1 MTYIIAS
8 LFTSS
13 TIIFTGIILLYVNQ
27 KSGSSNWSIRQYLKK
42 KKKKKKKKK
51 IKKKKKKKKKNNNNN
66 NEKKTKKTNK
76 QTKSQQQK
84 VYFIGKLNIQKNI

>member
-42 KKKKKKKKK
+42 KKKKK
-51 IKKKKKKKKKNNNNN
+51 NNNNN

>member
-42 KKKKKKKKK
+42 KKKKK
-51 IKKKKKKKKKNNNNN
+51 NNNNN

-84 VYFIGKLNIQKNI
+84 VYFIGKLNIQKSI